1 VAAAALPPQQQQQQ
15 HEEIVQPISQ
25 PPLVSLVILSEE
37 EREAQRAAEQVYTCL
52 FPYLLFFSRHS
63 FHTTFIIQALLDEE
77 MRKRRERVKAWQDA
91 RASADKI
98 SVGKCSDV
106 LNEEISA
113 HEAEATVDDV
123 RPSGWSLEDDE
134 EDDAVAVEVDVSESG
149 IIDSSLLYR

>member
-1 VAAAALPPQQQQQQ
+1 
-15 HEEIVQPISQ
+15 
-25 PPLVSLVILSEE
+25 
-37 EREAQRAAEQVYTCL
+37 
-52 FPYLLFFSRHS
+52 
-63 FHTTFIIQALLDEE
+63 

-98 SVGKCSDV
+98 SVGRSSDV

-113 HEAEATVDDV
+113 YEAEGTADEA

-149 IIDSSLLYR
+149 IIYSFFYNNKNVINFYV